1 MNDRKITKLIRAGNY
16 IAEVDIR
23 LIEDETGWSPYIS
36 KEDASRLDEV
46 RLALKAG
53 DLRKA
58 ARWARIFSLT
68 PITA

>member
-16 IAEVDIR
+16 VAEVDIR